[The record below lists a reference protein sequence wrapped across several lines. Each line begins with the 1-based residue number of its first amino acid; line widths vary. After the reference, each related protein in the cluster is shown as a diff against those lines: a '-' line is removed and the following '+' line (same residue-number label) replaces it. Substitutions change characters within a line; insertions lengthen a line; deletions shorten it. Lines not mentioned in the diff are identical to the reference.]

1 MGTAINP
8 KLVKVQLSGAGIMQL
23 GFTTTEEMTF
33 RDGQL
38 TNGSLADYKIPTL
51 LELPAEFIN
60 EHVDSRQH
68 DGPFGAKGAG
78 ESTTIALS
86 PAIGNALAD
95 AVGIRLTD
103 LPLTPEKIFRA
114 LRDAKAGSAGD

>member
-1 MGTAINP
+1 
-8 KLVKVQLSGAGIMQL
+8 
-23 GFTTTEEMTF
+23 
-33 RDGQL
+33 
-38 TNGSLADYKIPTL
+38 L

-60 EHVDSRQH
+60 EYVDSRQH

-86 PAIGNALAD
+86 PAVGNALAD
-95 AVGIRLTD
+95 AVGVRLTD

-114 LRDAKAGSAGD
+114 LRQAKAGSAGD

>member
-1 MGTAINP
+1 
-8 KLVKVQLSGAGIMQL
+8 MQL
-23 GFTTTEEMTF
+23 GFTTTEEMVY

-51 LELPAEFIN
+51 LDIPPEFIN
-60 EHVDSRQH
+60 EHVDSEQK
-68 DGPFGAKGAG
+68 DGPFGGKGAG

-86 PAIGNALAD
+86 PAIGNALFD
-95 AVGIRLTD
+95 AVGVRLTD

-114 LRDAKAGSAGD
+114 LCEANGTPLAGE